1 MKKIFYL
8 LLGLSLFLGSTTL
21 VNAKTVTFSEV
32 ANKYKE
38 KYDFNKL
45 DELLGEFLQAM
56 EDSSTVTVTDNEI
69 ITTGKNDNKE
79 YTATFKYEN
88 NLITYN
94 YRGSKTY
101 SEDSVAQ
108 TFYDNMAIMKL
119 IYVIAELKG
128 YDPSTFVDLDINE
141 ESLTLEQNGIE
152 MSMFKMEYK
161 EEGVNISTTSPDTLK
176 IDLNKFNLTG
186 NNNSNSSV
194 ISTPE
199 TPSKTTPENPQTGS
213 SHYVIPALILFFS
226 LLTIIKLTK
235 KNFIAK
241 I

>member
-1 MKKIFYL
+1 MKKIVYL
-8 LLGLSLFLGSTTL
+8 IFGFSLFFSINTF
-21 VNAKTVTFSEV
+21 VNAKTVTFSDV

-38 KYDFNKL
+38 KYDFSKI
-45 DELLGEFLQAM
+45 DEVAAMLVQAL

-94 YRGSKTY
+94 YSGSKTY
-101 SEDSVAQ
+101 SEESVAQ
-108 TFYDNMAIMKL
+108 TFYDNVAIMKL
-119 IYVIAELKG
+119 IYIIAELKG
-128 YDPSTFVDLDINE
+128 YAPSTFADLDINE

-161 EEGVNISTTSPDTLK
+161 EEGANISTTSPDTLK

-186 NNNSNSSV
+186 NNNQNSSV
-194 ISTPE
+194 TSTPVA
-199 TPSKTTPENPQTGS
+199 PSKTTPENPQTGS
-213 SHYVIPALILFFS
+213 FDYVIPALILFFS